1 MSLLLYVGFGIDTRE
16 MMDNDTEYKEWFRG
30 VWSYRLYTK
39 WIQRTSVIRETK
51 SRVWLDTGNL
61 KEYQV
66 RFLYQNH
73 KQDLENIFKKKVSL
87 RKVKL

>member
-1 MSLLLYVGFGIDTRE
+1 MER
-16 MMDNDTEYKEWFRG
+16 EYKECFRG
-30 VWSYRLYTK
+30 VISYRLYTK
-39 WIQRTSVIRETK
+39 WIQKTSVIRETN
-51 SRVWLDTGNL
+51 SRVWIDTGDL

-66 RFLYQNH
+66 RFLYENH